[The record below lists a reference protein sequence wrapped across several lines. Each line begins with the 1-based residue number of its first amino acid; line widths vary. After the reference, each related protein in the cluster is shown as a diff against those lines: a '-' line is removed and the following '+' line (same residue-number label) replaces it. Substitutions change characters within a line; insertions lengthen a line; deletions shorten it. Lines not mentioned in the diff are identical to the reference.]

1 MSISVNRQMNQQRR
15 CGNSKILPHREDE
28 PPTSPT
34 TCMPRAAA
42 HRSPRLLQE
51 GSRPRLRSP
60 RLMVLRTC
68 APPTPSSLARGHHSS
83 TTSSQRPRCRGLNTM
98 SRARHL
104 GRSWWKG
111 GLTLGG
117 RRGHISTR
125 AARRRL
131 LLTAHTVS
139 ALRPLG
145 NPPRA
150 TRKRCLAVVLPG
162 PGRGGPPSP
171 RSRHH
176 HRCLHQGSPPQAPR
190 HASPWLDAPRAPN
203 ARGSSSSPSSLCLA
217 QICASQ

>member
-83 TTSSQRPRCRGLNTM
+83 TTLSQRPRCRGLNTM
-98 SRARHL
+98 SRDRHL

-145 NPPRA
+145 NPPPRDEE
-150 TRKRCLAVVLPG
+150 TSPC
-162 PGRGGPPSP
+162 GGPSRT
-171 RSRHH
+171 RSR
-176 HRCLHQGSPPQAPR
+176 
-190 HASPWLDAPRAPN
+190 RAAIPSK
-203 ARGSSSSPSSLCLA
+203 SSSSSLSSSGESSSGTPSRLA
-217 QICASQ
+217 LA